1 MEKQEIET
9 YETFETMNI
18 SENLLRGIY
27 AYGYEIPSKIQQK
40 GIVPIK
46 EGVDL
51 IAQSQSG
58 TGKTGTFVIG
68 SLDKIDVS
76 YNNTQILILSPTRE
90 LCIQTNNVVTSI
102 SKYMNITSYAC
113 MGGTNLKQCMKELRN
128 GKQVVLGTPGRI
140 NDMLN
145 KNALNLE
152 NLKTLIIDEAD
163 DMLDRG
169 FLDQIK
175 DILKFIGQDVQICL
189 FSATLPLDVMNT
201 TKYFMNNPLNIFV
214 KKEELTLEGIKQ
226 YYIPLTNE
234 QYKFDTLC
242 DLYESLSISQAII
255 YCNTRHKVEWL
266 SQRLKNMDYGVSSI
280 HGEMSFRERKL
291 IMDNFISGSTR
302 ILISTDLLARGI
314 DIQQISLVINYELPP
329 QRENYIHRIGR
340 SGRFGRKGVAI
351 NFIIP
356 QEVYKARD
364 IEKFY
369 QTEIIELPEDLS
381 NL

>member
-1 MEKQEIET
+1 MEKQKIES
-9 YETFETMNI
+9 YESFESMNI

-40 GIVPIK
+40 AIVPIK

-90 LCIQTNNVVTSI
+90 LCIQTNNVVTNI

-113 MGGTNLKQCMKELRN
+113 IGGTNLKQCMKELRN

-369 QTEIIELPEDLS
+369 QTEIIELPKDLS

>member
-1 MEKQEIET
+1 MEKQEIES
-9 YETFETMNI
+9 YESFESMNI

-27 AYGYEIPSKIQQK
+27 AYGYENPSKIQQK
-40 GIVPIK
+40 AIVPIK

-68 SLDKIDVS
+68 SLDKIDMS

-90 LCIQTNNVVTSI
+90 LCIQTNNVVTII

-113 MGGTNLKQCMKELRN
+113 IGGTNLKQCIKELRT

-145 KNALNLE
+145 KRVLNLE
-152 NLKTLIIDEAD
+152 KLKILIIDEAD

-201 TKYFMNNPLNIFV
+201 TKHFMNNPLNIFI
-214 KKEELTLEGIKQ
+214 KQEELTLEGIKQ

-314 DIQQISLVINYELPP
+314 DIQQISLVINYDLPP

-369 QTEIIELPEDLS
+369 QTEIIELPKDLS